1 MRITEKA
8 KKNLYN
14 LSIRK
19 RLAYSNM
26 LMFLIPVA
34 VTLVTAA
41 FASVIAFFAF
51 ERFYLP
57 RIGLTVRGIHEIGE
71 RYEADLK
78 SFPMLVA
85 ILLVIMLAVLV
96 LSIFLT
102 NRFLLRFMFR
112 HVEEP
117 LELLTNGASKI
128 GRGELDSRIRYDRN
142 DEFRPVCEAFNE
154 MGNRL
159 RAAADRSA
167 AEIERDYLEL
177 GGFSVSLCTDGES
190 GLDEAKTGRYDFI
203 SA

>member
-19 RLAYSNM
+19 LLAYSNM

-71 RYEADLK
+71 RYEDDLK
-78 SFPMLVA
+78 SFLMLVA
-85 ILLVIMLAVLV
+85 ILLVIMLAILV

-128 GRGELDSRIRYDRN
+128 SSRNRTGLSGAR
-142 DEFRPVCEAFNE
+142 RLQRQPVH
-154 MGNRL
+154 R
-159 RAAADRSA
+159 RRK
-167 AEIERDYLEL
+167 R
-177 GGFSVSLCTDGES
+177 T
-190 GLDEAKTGRYDFI
+190 
-203 SA
+203 